1 MSCSTYDWKGFVL
14 GELNA
19 EGRQLA
25 AEHVKTCV
33 DCREEVDRLRL
44 TQAALFALREEEI
57 PRRIAFVSD
66 PVLKPH
72 WWRRL
77 WMSGPAMGFAS
88 AVLLACAILVH
99 GAYRPASTPVQPGM
113 TSAEIARRV
122 DAEVDKRVKTAV
134 VEAVSEVEARDGQKT
149 AELVKAV
156 DEKYEFQ
163 RRADLAAF
171 EDYARMQQKKT
182 NLAYM
187 AMTGIDQPSPKP

>member
-1 MSCSTYDWKGFVL
+1 MSCSTYDWKGFVR
-14 GELNA
+14 GEMGAGERQQA
-19 EGRQLA
+19 E
-25 AEHVKTCV
+25 EHVTACT

-72 WWRRL
+72 WWQRV

-88 AVLLACAILVH
+88 AVLIACAILVNA
-99 GAYRPASTPVQPGM
+99 AYRPAPPQVAVTP
-113 TSAEIARRV
+113 AEIDQRV
-122 DAEVDKRVKTAV
+122 RAEVDKRVKTAV

-187 AMTGIDQPSPKP
+187 AMTGIDQPSTKP